1 MRTGGAPA
9 LGNGKQEG
17 EGWLNE
23 SSLLLVQ
30 SKRGVSGYC
39 TPRERAEKEPM
50 QIHLVQSFFS
60 DCSVCFTDRDIYFG
74 LSGKA

>member
-17 EGWLNE
+17 EGWMNA

-30 SKRGVSGYC
+30 SKRGVSGHC

-50 QIHLVQSFFS
+50 QIPLVQSFFS
-60 DCSVCFTDRDIYFG
+60 DCNVYLTDRDIYFG
-74 LSGKA
+74 LSGEA